1 MFKSHY
7 VPIIILGGLAL
18 IVVTGAPVLGVI
30 ALVGV
35 VLADHFKIGHK

>member
-7 VPIIILGGLAL
+7 VPIIIIAGLAL
-18 IVVTGAPVLGVI
+18 IVVTGAPVLGVL

-35 VLADHFKIGHK
+35 ILADHFKIGHK